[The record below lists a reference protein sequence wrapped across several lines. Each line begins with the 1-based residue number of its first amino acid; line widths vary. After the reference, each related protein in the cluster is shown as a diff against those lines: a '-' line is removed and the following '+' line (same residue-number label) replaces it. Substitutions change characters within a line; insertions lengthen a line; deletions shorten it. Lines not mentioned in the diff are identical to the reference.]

1 MSRLARTSVAF
12 LVAFGLAEVGVGLAR
27 AATTT
32 YVPVLLDRISHS
44 PALIG
49 AVMLVNA
56 AAGFAV
62 PLAVGLWSDRRS
74 AGGLGRRTPF
84 VLAGVA
90 VTSAG
95 LLAVA
100 AGAETSYPV
109 LGLAAGCVYLGLNAT
124 ATAHRAVVV
133 ERFEDGRRPAATSS
147 QELAMLVGGLLGL
160 GVGGALIEGSAALV
174 FVVAAIAAPLLAIPT
189 VVLLLRMERR
199 PPPGPA
205 PAKGRDASPG
215 KERGASLRAA
225 LRHPGAREVLLAQ
238 ILWVAGYVA
247 LPVFFVLYADRVLG
261 LGAGAAAGMLAGFG
275 VLTGAAMVVAG
286 RARPERVF
294 PLLLVGAALLGGGL
308 VAAAPAG
315 SAAAAALP
323 FACAAVGAG
332 LVTALGF
339 PYFARFVPQ
348 AEAGSYSGLYFSVRA
363 IAAAVAVPLAGLLIE
378 FTGSYRALMAQGAF
392 ALLALA
398 PLALAR
404 AAERRP
410 VRAPRRLPKRVAAIV
425 PCHSA
430 EHAEAVVQSV
440 LPHVG
445 EVVLIDDGAS
455 EADAAVLAGI
465 GDWSRVRL
473 VRLAANAGK
482 GDAVAAGTCVLLSR
496 PERPD
501 ALVVVDADGQHPAER
516 IPEFVAASAELDV
529 VIGDRRGDRAAMPW
543 TRRCTNAI
551 SSALLTLVTGRRI
564 LDSQCGMR
572 LYRTEALDQV
582 PLPPGRYEAETRHLR
597 AALRA
602 GLAVGWVPIPAIY
615 DGEASSFRPVR
626 DTWRVLVSIL
636 APMPRGPRVLS
647 PGAAFARK
655 WAIRFGV
662 VVVGTLGLGA
672 VMPLLQPLDERLF
685 LEVNSLG
692 AGPDWLRDALDPHT
706 RNYILLCLAATL
718 GAALYSRRAALG
730 AALATG
736 IAALWSDVLVQLVY
750 MLYVRDRPEEVLG
763 GQALLVEGGHWSHI
777 ASFPSGHM
785 VVTTAIVV
793 AGMAA
798 VPWLRGPFWIYCGVI
813 GLTRITFG
821 AHFPLDIVA
830 GMAFGYPAG
839 LFAWQLVSRLGLA
852 GPRPQRSWVR
862 EREPLPGTRLL

>member
-1 MSRLARTSVAF
+1 MSRLARTSFAF
-12 LVAFGLAEVGVGLAR
+12 LAAFGLAEVGVGLAR

-32 YVPVLLDRISHS
+32 YVPVLLDDISHS

-62 PLAVGLWSDRRS
+62 PLVVGLWSDRRS

-84 VLAGVA
+84 VIGGVA

-160 GVGGALIEGSAALV
+160 AAGGALIESNAALL
-174 FVVAAIAAPLLAIPT
+174 FVVAAVVAPLLAVPT
-189 VVLLLRMERR
+189 AILLIRMERK
-199 PPPGPA
+199 PLSAAA
-205 PAKGRDASPG
+205 PEKARD
-215 KERGASLRAA
+215 ASLRAA

-247 LPVFFVLYADRVLG
+247 LPVFFVLYADRVLD
-261 LGAGAAAGMLAGFG
+261 LGAGAAAGMLAAFG
-275 VLTGAAMVVAG
+275 VLTGAAMVIAG

-294 PLLLVGAALLGGGL
+294 PLLVLGAALLGGGL

-348 AEAGSYSGLYFSVRA
+348 AKAGSYSGLYFSVRA
-363 IAAAVAVPLAGLLIE
+363 IAATVAVPLAGVLIE
-378 FTGSYRALMAQGAF
+378 LTGSYRALMAQGAF
-392 ALLALA
+392 ALLALV

-404 AAERRP
+404 AAGRRP
-410 VRAPRRLPKRVAAIV
+410 AVARRPLPERIAAVV

-430 EHAEAVVQSV
+430 GGAETVVHRV
-440 LPHVG
+440 LPHVD
-445 EVVLIDDGAS
+445 EVVLVDDGAP
-455 EADAAVLAGI
+455 EADAAVLTVI
-465 GDWSRVRL
+465 GDWPRVQL

-482 GDAVAAGTCVLLSR
+482 GDAVAAGAAVLLAR
-496 PERPD
+496 PEPPD
-501 ALVVVDADGQHPAER
+501 GLIVVDADGQHPPDR
-516 IPEFVAASAELDV
+516 IPEFIEAAANFDV
-529 VIGDRRGDRAAMPW
+529 VIGDRGGDRTAMPW
-543 TRRCTNAI
+543 TRRCTNTI
-551 SSALLTLVTGRRI
+551 SSALLTLMTGRRM

-572 LYRTEALDQV
+572 LYRTEALEHA

-597 AALRA
+597 TALRA
-602 GLAVGWVPIPAIY
+602 GLTVGWVPIPAIY
-615 DGEASSFRPVR
+615 DGEKSSFRPVR
-626 DTWRVLVSIL
+626 DTWRVLGSIL
-636 APMPRGPRVLS
+636 GPTRRSHRVLGPR
-647 PGAAFARK
+647 AAFARR
-655 WAIRFGV
+655 WAFRFTLLV
-662 VVVGTLGLGA
+662 AGTLGLA
-672 VMPLLQPLDERLF
+672 FAMPLFQPHDERLF
-685 LEVNSLG
+685 LQVNALG
-692 AGPDWLRDALDPHT
+692 AGPDWLHNALDPHT
-706 RNYILLCLAATL
+706 RNYILLCLAATV
-718 GAALYSRRAALG
+718 AAAFYGRRAAIG
-730 AALATG
+730 TAFATTV
-736 IAALWSDVLVQLVY
+736 AALWSDVLVQLVY

-763 GQALLVEGGHWSHI
+763 GQALLVDGGNWAHI

-785 VVTTAIVV
+785 VVTTAIV
-793 AGMAA
+793 AAAIQA
-798 VPWLRGPFWIYCGVI
+798 VPWLRVPFWTYCGLI
-813 GLTRITFG
+813 ALTRITFG
-821 AHFPLDIVA
+821 AHFPLDVVA
-830 GMAFGYPAG
+830 GVAFGYPIG
-839 LFAWQLVSRLGLA
+839 VFAWELACRFGLS
-852 GPRPQRSWVR
+852 GPRR
-862 EREPLPGTRLL
+862 ERARTAEAEAYA

>member
-1 MSRLARTSVAF
+1 MNRLARTSFAF
-12 LVAFGLAEVGVGLAR
+12 LAAFGLAEVGVGLAR

-74 AGGLGRRTPF
+74 GGGLGRRTPF
-84 VLAGVA
+84 VLGGVA

-124 ATAHRAVVV
+124 ATAHRAVVI
-133 ERFEDGRRPAATSS
+133 ERFEDSRRPAATSS
-147 QELAMLVGGLLGL
+147 QELAMLIGGLLGL
-160 GVGGALIEGSAALV
+160 AVGGALIEGHAAIV
-174 FVVAAIAAPLLAIPT
+174 FVVAAVVAPLLAVPT
-189 VVLLLRMERR
+189 AILLIRMERQPLAER
-199 PPPGPA
+199 A
-205 PAKGRDASPG
+205 PEEKRAT
-215 KERGASLRAA
+215 LRAA

-238 ILWVAGYVA
+238 ILWVAGYIA
-247 LPVFFVLYADRVLG
+247 LPVFFVLYADRVLE
-261 LGAGAAAGMLAGFG
+261 LGAGAAAGMLAAFG
-275 VLTGAAMVVAG
+275 ILTGGAMVVAA

-294 PLLLVGAALLGGGL
+294 PLLVLGAALLGGGL

-363 IAAAVAVPLAGLLIE
+363 IAATVAVPLAGVLIE
-378 FTGSYRALMAQGAF
+378 VTGSYRALMAQGAF
-392 ALLALA
+392 ALLALV

-404 AAERRP
+404 AAGRRP
-410 VRAPRRLPKRVAAIV
+410 AAEPRPLPERVAAIV

-430 EHAEAVVQSV
+430 AGAESVVYRV
-440 LPHVG
+440 LPHVD
-445 EVVLIDDGAS
+445 EVVLVDDGAP
-455 EADAAVLAGI
+455 EADASVLRTI
-465 GDWSRVRL
+465 GDWRRVSL

-482 GDAVAAGTCVLLSR
+482 GDAVAAGAAVLMSR
-496 PERPD
+496 SEPPD
-501 ALVVVDADGQHPAER
+501 ALIVVDADGQHPPER
-516 IPEFVAASAELDV
+516 IPEFIAASAQFDV
-529 VIGDRRGDRAAMPW
+529 VIGDRRGDRASMPW
-543 TRRCTNAI
+543 TRRCTNAV
-551 SSALLTLVTGRRI
+551 SSALLTLVTGRRM

-572 LYRTEALDQV
+572 LYRAGALERA

-602 GLAVGWVPIPAIY
+602 GLGVGWVPIPAIY
-615 DGEASSFRPVR
+615 DGEQSAFRPVR
-626 DTWRVLVSIL
+626 DTWRVLASIL
-636 APMPRGPRVLS
+636 GPNRRSPRVLS
-647 PGAAFARK
+647 PNAAFART
-655 WAIRFGV
+655 WAIRFALIV
-662 VVVGTLGLGA
+662 AGTLALGA
-672 VMPLLQPLDERLF
+672 LMPLLQPVDEALF
-685 LEVNSLG
+685 IEVNSLG
-692 AGPDWLRDALDPHT
+692 AGPEWLRDALDPHT
-706 RNYILLCLAATL
+706 RNYILLCLAATI
-718 GAALYSRRAALG
+718 GASFYGRRAALG
-730 AALATG
+730 AALATT

-750 MLYVRDRPEEVLG
+750 MLFVRDRPEEVLG
-763 GQALLVEGGHWSHI
+763 AQALLVEGGQWAHI

-793 AGMAA
+793 AGISA
-798 VPWLRGPFWIYCGVI
+798 VPWLRVPFWMYCGVI

-821 AHFPLDIVA
+821 AHFPLDVVA
-830 GMAFGYPAG
+830 GMAFGYPIG
-839 LFAWQLVSRLGLA
+839 LFAWELVCRFGLT
-852 GPRPQRSWVR
+852 GPRQ
-862 EREPLPGTRLL
+862 TRARQAEAEAYA

>member
-1 MSRLARTSVAF
+1 MSRLARTSFAF
-12 LVAFGLAEVGVGLAR
+12 LAAFGLAEVGVGLAR

-32 YVPVLLDRISHS
+32 YVPVLLDRISDS

-62 PLAVGLWSDRRS
+62 PLAVGVWSDRR
-74 AGGLGRRTPF
+74 AGGTLGRRTPF
-84 VLAGVA
+84 VLGGVA

-95 LLAVA
+95 LLAIA

-109 LGLAAGCVYLGLNAT
+109 LGLAAGCAYLGLNAT
-124 ATAHRAVVV
+124 ATAHRAVVI

-147 QELAMLVGGLLGL
+147 QELAMLIGGLLGL
-160 GVGGALIEGSAALV
+160 AVGGVLIDSHAALV
-174 FVVAAIAAPLLAIPT
+174 FVVAAVVAPLLAVPT
-189 VVLLLRMERR
+189 VVLLIRMERR
-199 PPPGPA
+199 PLAASA
-205 PAKGRDASPG
+205 PE
-215 KERGASLRAA
+215 ERRASLRAA

-247 LPVFFVLYADRVLG
+247 LPVFFVLYADRVLD
-261 LGAGAAAGMLAGFG
+261 LGAGAAAGMLAVFG
-275 VLTGAAMVVAG
+275 VLTGAAMVAAG

-294 PLLLVGAALLGGGL
+294 PLLVLGAALLGGGL

-363 IAAAVAVPLAGLLIE
+363 IAATVAVPLAGVLIE
-378 FTGSYRALMAQGAF
+378 LTGSYRALMAQGAF
-392 ALLALA
+392 ALVALA

-404 AAERRP
+404 AAGRRP
-410 VRAPRRLPKRVAAIV
+410 AAARRPLPERIAAVV

-430 EHAEAVVQSV
+430 DGAEAVVHRV
-440 LPHVG
+440 LPHVA
-445 EVVLIDDGAS
+445 EVLLVDDGAS
-455 EADAAVLAGI
+455 EPDAAVLRSI
-465 GDWSRVRL
+465 GEWPGVRL

-482 GDAVAAGTCVLLSR
+482 GDAVAAGAAVLLAR
-496 PERPD
+496 PEAPD
-501 ALVVVDADGQHPAER
+501 ALIVVDADGQHPPDR
-516 IPEFVAASAELDV
+516 IPDFIESSADFDV
-529 VIGDRRGDRAAMPW
+529 VIGDRRADRAAMPW

-551 SSALLTLVTGRRI
+551 SSALLTLITGRRM

-572 LYRTEALDQV
+572 LYRAEALEHA

-602 GLAVGWVPIPAIY
+602 GLTVGWVPIPAIY
-615 DGEASSFRPVR
+615 DGEKSSFRPVR

-636 APMPRGPRVLS
+636 GPTRRSHRIPSPRAEFAQRWATRFALLVAGTLAL
-647 PGAAFARK
+647 GAA
-655 WAIRFGV
+655 
-662 VVVGTLGLGA
+662 
-672 VMPLLQPLDERLF
+672 MPLLQPLDEALF
-685 LEVNSLG
+685 IEVNSLG
-692 AGPDWLRDALDPHT
+692 AGPEWLRDALDPHT

-718 GAALYSRRAALG
+718 GAAFSYGRRAAIG
-730 AALATG
+730 AALATT

-750 MLYVRDRPEEVLG
+750 MLFVRDRPEEVLG
-763 GQALLVEGGHWSHI
+763 AQALLVDGGHWAHI

-793 AGMAA
+793 AGTAA
-798 VPWLRGPFWIYCGVI
+798 VPWLRVPFWIYCGVI

-821 AHFPLDIVA
+821 AHFPLDVVA
-830 GMAFGYPAG
+830 GMAFGYPVG
-839 LFAWQLVSRLGLA
+839 LFAWELVCRFGLT
-852 GPRPQRSWVR
+852 GPRR
-862 EREPLPGTRLL
+862 EQARTAEVYA

>member
-1 MSRLARTSVAF
+1 VSRLARTSFAF
-12 LVAFGLAEVGVGLAR
+12 LAAFGLAEVGVGLAR

-62 PLAVGLWSDRRS
+62 PLAVGVWSDRRR

-84 VLAGVA
+84 VIGGVA

-133 ERFEDGRRPAATSS
+133 DRFEDGRRPAATSS
-147 QELAMLVGGLLGL
+147 QELAMLVGGLLG
-160 GVGGALIEGSAALV
+160 VGAGGMLIEGNGTLLFVLAA
-174 FVVAAIAAPLLAIPT
+174 VVAPLLAVPT
-189 VVLLLRMERR
+189 ALVLVRMERR
-199 PPPGPA
+199 PAVGA
-205 PAKGRDASPG
+205 AA
-215 KERGASLRAA
+215 ERPRSASLRAA

-261 LGAGAAAGMLAGFG
+261 LGPGAAAGMLAAFG
-275 VLTGAAMVVAG
+275 LLTGGAMVVAG

-294 PLLLVGAALLGGGL
+294 PLLVLGAALLGGGL

-323 FACAAVGAG
+323 FAFAAVGAG

-339 PYFARFVPQ
+339 PYFARFVPET
-348 AEAGSYSGLYFSVRA
+348 EAGSYSGLYFSVRA
-363 IAAAVAVPLAGLLIE
+363 IASTVAVPLAGVLIE
-378 FTGSYRALMAQGAF
+378 VTGSYRALMAQGAF

-404 AAERRP
+404 ARVRRP
-410 VRAPRRLPKRVAAIV
+410 APARIDAPPQTLAAVV

-430 EHAEAVVQSV
+430 ERVAIVVQQI

-445 EVVLIDDGAS
+445 EVVLVDDGAP
-455 EADAAVLAGI
+455 EADAAVLA
-465 GDWSRVRL
+465 DLAERPRVGL
-473 VRLAANAGK
+473 VQLAANAGK
-482 GDAVAAGTCVLLSR
+482 GDAVAAGAAVLLSR
-496 PERPD
+496 PDPPD
-501 ALVVVDADGQHPAER
+501 AIVVVDADGQHPPDR
-516 IPEFVAASAELDV
+516 IPEFAAAAARADV
-529 VIGDRRGDRAAMPW
+529 VIGDRRGDREAMPW
-543 TRRCTNAI
+543 TRRCTNAA
-551 SSALLTLVTGRRI
+551 SSALLTLVTGQRM

-572 LYRTEALDQV
+572 LYRSEALRRV

-597 AALRA
+597 SAIRA
-602 GLAVGWVPIPAIY
+602 GLVVGWVPIPAIY
-615 DGEASSFRPVR
+615 DGEQSSFRPLA
-626 DTWRVLVSIL
+626 DTWRVLGSIV
-636 APMPRGPRVLS
+636 APPRRRHRVIT
-647 PGAAFARK
+647 PGGAFARR
-655 WAIRFGV
+655 WALRFAAV
-662 VVVGTLGLGA
+662 VAGTLGLGLA
-672 VMPLLQPLDERLF
+672 MPMLQPLDERLF

-692 AGPDWLRDALDPHT
+692 AGPDWIHRALDPHT
-706 RNYILLCLAATL
+706 RNYILLCLAATI
-718 GAALYSRRAALG
+718 GAAFYGRRAAIG
-730 AALATG
+730 AALATT

-750 MLYVRDRPEEVLG
+750 MLHVRDRPEEVLG
-763 GQALLVEGGHWSHI
+763 AQALLVEGGHWAHI
-777 ASFPSGHM
+777 AAFPSGHM

-798 VPWLRGPFWIYCGVI
+798 VPWLRGPFWLYCGLI

-821 AHFPLDIVA
+821 AHFPLDVLA
-830 GMAFGYPAG
+830 GMAFGYPMG
-839 LFAWQLVSRLGLA
+839 VFAWELVVRMRLVGRTPKPRRGWVGGRGL
-852 GPRPQRSWVR
+852 RRR
-862 EREPLPGTRLL
+862 PLPDTRAL

>member
-1 MSRLARTSVAF
+1 VTRLARTSFAF
-12 LVAFGLAEVGVGLAR
+12 LAAFGLAEVGVGLAR

-62 PLAVGLWSDRRS
+62 PLAVGMWSDRRA

-84 VLAGVA
+84 VLGGVA
-90 VTSAG
+90 VTTAG

-160 GVGGALIEGSAALV
+160 AVGGVLIEGSAALV
-174 FVVAAIAAPLLAIPT
+174 FVVAAIVAPLLAIPT
-189 VVLLLRMERR
+189 VILLIRMERR
-199 PPPGPA
+199 PLRASA
-205 PAKGRDASPG
+205 PE

-247 LPVFFVLYADRVLG
+247 LPVFFVLYADRVLD
-261 LGAGAAAGMLAGFG
+261 LGPGAAAGMLAAFG
-275 VLTGAAMVVAG
+275 ILTGAAMVVAG

-294 PLLLVGAALLGGGL
+294 PLLVLGAALLGGGL

-323 FACAAVGAG
+323 FACAAIGAG

-339 PYFARFVPQ
+339 PYFARFVPR

-363 IAAAVAVPLAGLLIE
+363 IAATVAVPLAGLLIE

-392 ALLALA
+392 SLVALV

-404 AAERRP
+404 AAGRRP
-410 VRAPRRLPKRVAAIV
+410 ATAPRGLPERVAAVV

-430 EHAEAVVQSV
+430 DGAESVVRGV
-440 LPHVG
+440 LPYVE
-445 EVVLIDDGAS
+445 EVVLVDDGAS
-455 EADAAVLAGI
+455 EADAAVLAAI
-465 GDWSRVRL
+465 GDWPRVRL

-482 GDAVAAGTCVLLSR
+482 GDAVAAGACVLLSDAA
-496 PERPD
+496 PPD
-501 ALVVVDADGQHPAER
+501 ALVVVDADGQHPPER
-516 IPEFVAASAELDV
+516 IPDFVAAAAEFDV
-529 VIGDRRGDRAAMPW
+529 VIGDRRADRAAMPW
-543 TRRCTNAI
+543 TRRCTNTL
-551 SSALLTLVTGRRI
+551 SSTLLTLVTGRRM

-572 LYRTEALDQV
+572 LYRREALERT
-582 PLPPGRYEAETRHLR
+582 PFPPGRYEAETRHLR

-615 DGEASSFRPVR
+615 DGEKSSFRPVR
-626 DTWRVLVSIL
+626 DTGRVLASIL
-636 APMPRGPRVLS
+636 APLPRTRRVVSPR
-647 PGAAFARK
+647 AAFARR
-655 WAIRFGV
+655 WAVRFV
-662 VVVGTLGLGA
+662 LLVAGTLGAAAL
-672 VMPLLQPLDERLF
+672 MPLLQPLDERLF
-685 LEVNSLG
+685 IEVNSLG
-692 AGPDWLRDALDPHT
+692 AGPDWLHNALDPHT

-718 GAALYSRRAALG
+718 GAAFYGRRAAIG
-730 AALATG
+730 AALATT

-763 GQALLVEGGHWSHI
+763 GQALLVEGGHWAHI

-793 AGMAA
+793 AAIAA
-798 VPWLRGPFWIYCGVI
+798 VPWLRVPFWVYCGLI
-813 GLTRITFG
+813 ALTRITFG
-821 AHFPLDIVA
+821 AHFPLDVVA
-830 GMAFGYPAG
+830 GMAFGYPVG
-839 LFAWQLVSRLGLA
+839 LFAWEFVCRLGLV
-852 GPRPQRSWVR
+852 GPRPQRGWVGR
-862 EREPLPGTRLL
+862 REPLPETRLL

>member
-1 MSRLARTSVAF
+1 VSRLARTSFAF
-12 LVAFGLAEVGVGLAR
+12 LAAFGLAEVGVGLAR

-84 VLAGVA
+84 VIGGVA

-160 GVGGALIEGSAALV
+160 AVGGALIDGNAAVL
-174 FVVAAIAAPLLAIPT
+174 FVVAAVAAPLLAVPT
-189 VVLLLRMERR
+189 AVLLIRMERR

-205 PAKGRDASPG
+205 PEKVRD
-215 KERGASLRAA
+215 ASLRAA

-261 LGAGAAAGMLAGFG
+261 LGAGAAAGMLAAFG
-275 VLTGAAMVVAG
+275 ILTGAAMVVAG

-294 PLLLVGAALLGGGL
+294 PLLMLGAALLGGGL

-323 FACAAVGAG
+323 FASAAIGAG

-348 AEAGSYSGLYFSVRA
+348 TEAGSYSGLFFSVRA
-363 IAAAVAVPLAGLLIE
+363 IAATVAVPLAGVLIE
-378 FTGSYRALMAQGAF
+378 LTGSYRALMAQGAF
-392 ALLALA
+392 ALVALA

-404 AAERRP
+404 ASARRP
-410 VRAPRRLPKRVAAIV
+410 AIAPRRLPERIAAVV

-430 EHAEAVVQSV
+430 DGAEAVVHRV
-440 LPHVG
+440 LPHVE
-445 EVVLIDDGAS
+445 EVVLVDDGAP
-455 EADAAVLAGI
+455 EADAAVLRAI
-465 GDWSRVRL
+465 GDWPGVRL
-473 VRLAANAGK
+473 VRLASNAGK
-482 GDAVAAGTCVLLSR
+482 GDAVAAGATVLMACAD
-496 PERPD
+496 PPD
-501 ALVVVDADGQHPAER
+501 ALIVVDADGQHPPDR
-516 IPEFVAASAELDV
+516 IPEFVEASADFDV
-529 VIGDRRGDRAAMPW
+529 VIGDRRADRAAMPW
-543 TRRCTNAI
+543 TRRCTNAV
-551 SSALLTLVTGRRI
+551 SSALLTLVTGRRM

-572 LYRTEALDQV
+572 LYRVEALERA

-597 AALRA
+597 AALRV
-602 GLAVGWVPIPAIY
+602 GLTVGWVPIPAIY
-615 DGEASSFRPVR
+615 NGEKSSFRPVR
-626 DTWRVLVSIL
+626 DTWRVLASIL
-636 APMPRGPRVLS
+636 APLPRTRPVVSPR
-647 PGAAFARK
+647 AAFARR
-655 WAIRFGV
+655 WAIRFGLLV
-662 VVVGTLGLGA
+662 GGTLGVAAL
-672 VMPLLQPLDERLF
+672 MPLLQPPDERLF
-685 LEVNSLG
+685 LEVNALG
-692 AGPDWLRDALDPHT
+692 AGPDWLHNALDPHT
-706 RNYILLCLAATL
+706 RNYVLLCLAATL
-718 GAALYSRRAALG
+718 GAALYGRRAAIG
-730 AALATG
+730 AALATT

-763 GQALLVEGGHWSHI
+763 GQALLVEGGHWAHI

-793 AGMAA
+793 AAIAA
-798 VPWLRGPFWIYCGVI
+798 VPWLRVPFWVYCGLI
-813 GLTRITFG
+813 ALTRVTFG
-821 AHFPLDIVA
+821 AHFPLDVVA
-830 GMAFGYPAG
+830 GMAFGYPVG
-839 LFAWQLVSRLGLA
+839 LFAWQLVRRLGLT
-852 GPRPQRSWVR
+852 GPRTARGWVGK
-862 EREPLPGTRLL
+862 REPLPGTRSL

>member
-1 MSRLARTSVAF
+1 VSRLARTSFAF
-12 LVAFGLAEVGVGLAR
+12 LAAFGLAEVGVGLAR

-74 AGGLGRRTPF
+74 GGRLGRRTPF
-84 VLAGVA
+84 VLGGVA
-90 VTSAG
+90 VTTAG

-124 ATAHRAVVV
+124 ATAHRAVVI

-147 QELAMLVGGLLGL
+147 QELAMLIGGLLGL
-160 GVGGALIEGSAALV
+160 AVGGALIESHAALV
-174 FVVAAIAAPLLAIPT
+174 FVVAAVVAPLLAVPT
-189 VVLLLRMERR
+189 AVMLVRMERR
-199 PPPGPA
+199 PLVEAPPE
-205 PAKGRDASPG
+205 
-215 KERGASLRAA
+215 ERRASLRAA

-261 LGAGAAAGMLAGFG
+261 LGAGAAAGMLAAFG
-275 VLTGAAMVVAG
+275 ILTGAAMVAAG

-294 PLLLVGAALLGGGL
+294 PLLVLGAALLGGGL

-323 FACAAVGAG
+323 FASAAVGAG

-363 IAAAVAVPLAGLLIE
+363 IAATVAVPLAGVLIE
-378 FTGSYRALMAQGAF
+378 VTGSYRALMAQGAF
-392 ALLALA
+392 ALIAVA

-404 AAERRP
+404 ATARRP
-410 VRAPRRLPKRVAAIV
+410 VLAARPLPERVAAVV

-430 EHAEAVVQSV
+430 DGAEAVVHRV
-440 LPHVG
+440 LPHVD
-445 EVVLIDDGAS
+445 EVVLVDDGAPD
-455 EADAAVLAGI
+455 ADAALLRAI
-465 GDWSRVRL
+465 GEWRRVRL

-482 GDAVAAGTCVLLSR
+482 GDAVAAGAAVLMTR
-496 PERPD
+496 AEPPD
-501 ALVVVDADGQHPAER
+501 ALLVIDADGQHPPDR
-516 IPEFVAASAELDV
+516 IPEFVQASAEFDI
-529 VIGDRRGDRAAMPW
+529 VIGDRRGDRVNMPW
-543 TRRCTNAI
+543 TRRCTNAV
-551 SSALLTLVTGRRI
+551 SSALLTLVTGRRM

-572 LYRTEALDQV
+572 LYRAEALERA
-582 PLPPGRYEAETRHLR
+582 PLSPGRYEAETRHLR

-615 DGEASSFRPVR
+615 NGEKSSFRPVR
-626 DTWRVLVSIL
+626 DTWRVVASIL
-636 APMPRGPRVLS
+636 GPNRRRRRVLG
-647 PGAAFARK
+647 PNQAFARR
-655 WAIRFGV
+655 WAFRFAALV
-662 VVVGTLGLGA
+662 VATLGLGA
-672 VMPLLQPLDERLF
+672 LMPLLQPVDEALF

-692 AGPDWLRDALDPHT
+692 AGPEWLRNALDPHT

-718 GAALYSRRAALG
+718 GAAFYGRRAAIG
-730 AALATG
+730 AALATT

-750 MLYVRDRPEEVLG
+750 MLFVRDRPEEVLG
-763 GQALLVEGGHWSHI
+763 AKALLVEGGHWAHI

-798 VPWLRGPFWIYCGVI
+798 VPWLRVPFWLYCGVI

-821 AHFPLDIVA
+821 AHFPLDVVA
-830 GMAFGYPAG
+830 GMAFGYPVG
-839 LFAWQLVSRLGLA
+839 LFAWELVGRFRLA
-852 GPRPQRSWVR
+852 GPRRAR
-862 EREPLPGTRLL
+862 TRTAEAEAYA

>member
-1 MSRLARTSVAF
+1 MSRLARTSFAF
-12 LVAFGLAEVGVGLAR
+12 LAAFGLAEVGVGLAR

-84 VLAGVA
+84 VIGGVA

-124 ATAHRAVVV
+124 ATAHRAVIV

-160 GVGGALIEGSAALV
+160 AAGGALIGSSAALL
-174 FVVAAIAAPLLAIPT
+174 FVVVAIAAPLFAIPT
-189 VVLLLRMERR
+189 AILLIRMERR
-199 PPPGPA
+199 PA
-205 PAKGRDASPG
+205 AAEVPAKTRDAP
-215 KERGASLRAA
+215 LRAA
-225 LRHPGAREVLLAQ
+225 LRHPGAREVLVAQ
-238 ILWVAGYVA
+238 ILWVAAYVA

-275 VLTGAAMVVAG
+275 ILTGAAMIVAG

-294 PLLLVGAALLGGGL
+294 PLLVLGAALLGGGL

-323 FACAAVGAG
+323 FAAAAVGAG

-339 PYFARFVPQ
+339 PYFARFVPHSD
-348 AEAGSYSGLYFSVRA
+348 AGSYSGLFFSVRA
-363 IAAAVAVPLAGLLIE
+363 IAAAGAVPLAGVLIE
-378 FTGSYRALMAQGAF
+378 LTGSYRTLMVQGAF
-392 ALLALA
+392 ALVALV
-398 PLALAR
+398 PLLLTR
-404 AAERRP
+404 AA
-410 VRAPRRLPKRVAAIV
+410 VRGPKVASRSVPERVAAIV

-430 EHAEAVVQSV
+430 AGAEAVVHRV
-440 LPHVG
+440 LPHVD
-445 EVVLIDDGAS
+445 EVVLVDDGAP
-455 EADAAVLAGI
+455 EADAAVLATI
-465 GDWSRVRL
+465 GEWPRVHL

-482 GDAVAAGTCVLLSR
+482 GDAVAAGAAVLTAR
-496 PERPD
+496 AEPPD
-501 ALVVVDADGQHPAER
+501 AVVVIDSDGQHPPDR
-516 IPEFVAASAELDV
+516 IPDFVAAAAEHDV
-529 VIGDRRGDRAAMPW
+529 VIGDRRGDRGAMPW

-551 SSALLTLVTGRRI
+551 STALLTLVTGRRM

-572 LYRTEALDQV
+572 LYRTEALALA

-597 AALRA
+597 AAVRA

-615 DGEASSFRPVR
+615 EGEESSFRPLS
-626 DTWRVLVSIL
+626 DTWRVLTAIVGPIRRSHRAL
-636 APMPRGPRVLS
+636 TPR
-647 PGAAFARK
+647 ATFARR
-655 WAIRFGV
+655 WAVRFALLV
-662 VVVGTLGLGA
+662 AGTLGLGA
-672 VMPLLQPLDERLF
+672 LMPVLQPLDERLF
-685 LEVNSLG
+685 LEVNGLG
-692 AGPDWLRDALDPHT
+692 AGPEWLRDALDPHT
-706 RNYILLCLAATL
+706 RNYILLCLAATV
-718 GAALYSRRAALG
+718 GAAFHSRRAAIG
-730 AALATG
+730 AALATT

-763 GQALLVEGGHWSHI
+763 GQALLVEGGQWSHI

-798 VPWLRGPFWIYCGVI
+798 VPWLRGPFWLYCGVI

-821 AHFPLDIVA
+821 AHFPLDVLA
-830 GMAFGYPAG
+830 GMAFGYPVG
-839 LFAWQLVSRLGLA
+839 LFAWELVSRLGLV
-852 GPRPQRSWVR
+852 GPEREPQWVR
-862 EREPLPGTRLL
+862 EREPVTQTRSL

>member
-1 MSRLARTSVAF
+1 MSRIARTSFAF
-12 LVAFGLAEVGVGLAR
+12 LAAFGLAEVGVGLAR

-62 PLAVGLWSDRRS
+62 PLAVGLWSDRRA
-74 AGGLGRRTPF
+74 AGALGRRTPF
-84 VLAGVA
+84 VIGGVA

-100 AGAETSYPV
+100 SGAETSYPV

-133 ERFEDGRRPAATSS
+133 ERFEDPRRPAATSS
-147 QELAMLVGGLLGL
+147 QEIAMLIGGLLG
-160 GVGGALIEGSAALV
+160 VAAGGALIESSAQLL
-174 FVVAAIAAPLLAIPT
+174 FVVVAVAAPLLAVPT
-189 VVLLLRMERR
+189 AFVLIRMERR
-199 PPPGPA
+199 PAPGPP
-205 PAKGRDASPG
+205 PAK
-215 KERGASLRAA
+215 ERAASLRAA
-225 LRHPGAREVLLAQ
+225 LRHPGTREVLAAQ
-238 ILWVAGYVA
+238 ILWVAGYVG

-261 LGAGAAAGMLAGFG
+261 LDAGGAAAMLVAFG
-275 VLTGAAMVVAG
+275 VLTGGAMVVAG

-294 PLLLVGAALLGGGL
+294 PLLLLGAALLGGGL

-315 SAAAAALP
+315 SVASAAPPFAAAAI
-323 FACAAVGAG
+323 GAG

-348 AEAGSYSGLYFSVRA
+348 AEAGSYSGLFFSVRA
-363 IAAAVAVPLAGLLIE
+363 IAATVAVPLAGVLIE
-378 FTGSYRALMAQGAF
+378 LTGSYRALMAQGAF
-392 ALLALA
+392 ALVALV

-410 VRAPRRLPKRVAAIV
+410 RVALRPVPERVAAVV

-430 EHAEAVVQSV
+430 EGAEAVVHRV
-440 LPHVG
+440 LPYVD
-445 EVVLIDDGAS
+445 EVVLVDDGAP
-455 EADAAVLAGI
+455 EADAAVLASI
-465 GDWSRVRL
+465 GDWSRVHL

-482 GDAVAAGTCVLLSR
+482 GDAVATGAAVLLSR
-496 PERPD
+496 PGPPE
-501 ALVVVDADGQHPAER
+501 AIVVVDADGQHPPDR
-516 IPEFVAASAELDV
+516 IPDFVAAAARFDV
-529 VIGDRRGDRAAMPW
+529 VIGDRRGDRSAMPW

-551 SSALLTLVTGRRI
+551 SSALLTLVTGQRM

-572 LYRTEALDQV
+572 LYRTEALRHA
-582 PLPPGRYEAETRHLR
+582 PFPPGRYEAETRHLR

-602 GLAVGWVPIPAIY
+602 GLGVGWVPIPAIY
-615 DGEASSFRPVR
+615 NGEKSSFRPVG

-636 APMPRGPRVLS
+636 APPSRRRRASSPR
-647 PGAAFARK
+647 AAFAGR
-655 WAIRFGV
+655 WAVRFTLLV
-662 VVVGTLGLGA
+662 AATLGVGFA
-672 VMPLLQPLDERLF
+672 MPLFQPPDERLF

-706 RNYILLCLAATL
+706 RNYILLCLAATI
-718 GAALYSRRAALG
+718 GAAFYGRRAAIG
-730 AALATG
+730 AALATT

-763 GQALLVEGGHWSHI
+763 AQALLVEGGHWSHI

-793 AGMAA
+793 AGIAA
-798 VPWLRGPFWIYCGVI
+798 VPWLRAPFWAYCGVI

-830 GMAFGYPAG
+830 GLAFGYPCG
-839 LFAWQLVSRLGLA
+839 LFAWQLVCRFGLV
-852 GPRPQRSWVR
+852 GPRRRRGWVGGQ
-862 EREPLPGTRLL
+862 EPVPETSAL

>member
-1 MSRLARTSVAF
+1 MRRLAKTSFAF

-27 AATTT
+27 GATTT
-32 YVPVLLDRISHS
+32 YVPVLLDDISHS

-62 PLAVGLWSDRRS
+62 PLVVGLWSDRRS

-84 VLAGVA
+84 VIGGVA

-160 GVGGALIEGSAALV
+160 ALGGALIESNAALV
-174 FVVAAIAAPLLAIPT
+174 FVLAAIVAPLMAVPT
-189 VVLLLRMERR
+189 AVLLIRMERR
-199 PPPGPA
+199 PLVGA
-205 PAKGRDASPG
+205 AAA
-215 KERGASLRAA
+215 KERSASVRAA

-238 ILWVAGYVA
+238 ILWVAGYIA

-261 LGAGAAAGMLAGFG
+261 LSAGAAAGMLAAFG
-275 VLTGAAMVVAG
+275 ILTGAAMVLAG

-294 PLLLVGAALLGGGL
+294 PLLLLGAALLGGGL

-315 SAAAAALP
+315 SIAAAALP
-323 FACAAVGAG
+323 FACSAVGAG

-339 PYFARFVPQ
+339 PYFARFVPP

-363 IAAAVAVPLAGLLIE
+363 IAATVAVPLAGGLIE
-378 FTGSYRALMAQGAF
+378 VTGSYRTLMLQGAF
-392 ALLALA
+392 ALLAVV

-404 AAERRP
+404 AAERGP
-410 VRAPRRLPKRVAAIV
+410 AVAPRRVPERVAAVI

-430 EHAEAVVQSV
+430 AGAEAVVHRV
-440 LPHVG
+440 LPRVD
-445 EVVLIDDGAS
+445 EVVLVDDGAP
-455 EADAAVLAGI
+455 EPDAAVLTAI
-465 GDWSRVRL
+465 GEWPRVRL

-482 GDAVAAGTCVLLSR
+482 GDAVAAGAAVLLAR
-496 PERPD
+496 PEPPD
-501 ALVVVDADGQHPAER
+501 ALIVVDADGQHPPDR
-516 IPEFVAASAELDV
+516 IPEFVAAAADFDI
-529 VIGDRRGDRAAMPW
+529 VIGDRRGDRASMPW

-551 SSALLTLVTGRRI
+551 SSALLTIITGRRM

-572 LYRTEALDQV
+572 LYRIEALEHA

-597 AALRA
+597 VALRA

-615 DGEASSFRPVR
+615 HGETSSFRPVR
-626 DTWRVLVSIL
+626 DTWRVLRSIL
-636 APMPRGPRVLS
+636 GPNRRTHRVRS
-647 PGAAFARK
+647 PHAAFARR
-655 WAIRFGV
+655 WALRFSLLIA
-662 VVVGTLGLGA
+662 GTLGLA
-672 VMPLLQPLDERLF
+672 AAMPLFQPYDEDLF
-685 LEVNSLG
+685 LEVNALG
-692 AGPDWLRDALDPHT
+692 AGPDWLHSALDPHT
-706 RNYILLCLAATL
+706 RNYILLCLAATI
-718 GAALYSRRAALG
+718 AAAFYGRRAAIG
-730 AALATG
+730 AALATT

-763 GQALLVEGGHWSHI
+763 SQALLVEGGHWAHI

-785 VVTTAIVV
+785 VVTTAIVAAAV
-793 AGMAA
+793 QA
-798 VPWLRGPFWIYCGVI
+798 VPWIRFPFWIYCGLI
-813 GLTRITFG
+813 ALTRITFG
-821 AHFPLDIVA
+821 AHFPLDVVA
-830 GMAFGYPAG
+830 GVAFGYPIG
-839 LFAWQLVSRLGLA
+839 VFAWQLVGRFGLA
-852 GPRPQRSWVR
+852 GPPR
-862 EREPLPGTRLL
+862 TRARRAEAEVYYA

>member
-1 MSRLARTSVAF
+1 MSRLARTSFAF
-12 LVAFGLAEVGVGLAR
+12 LAAFGLAEVGVGLAR

-32 YVPVLLDRISHS
+32 YVPVLLDRIADS

-62 PLAVGLWSDRRS
+62 PLLVGVWSDRRA
-74 AGGLGRRTPF
+74 AGRLGRRTPF

-124 ATAHRAVVV
+124 ATAHRAVIV

-160 GVGGALIEGSAALV
+160 AVGGALINSSAALV
-174 FVVAAIAAPLLAIPT
+174 FVIAAIVAPLLAVPT
-189 VVLLLRMERR
+189 LILLVRMERR
-199 PPPGPA
+199 PLRGSA
-205 PAKGRDASPG
+205 PEKVRDAS
-215 KERGASLRAA
+215 LRSA
-225 LRHPGAREVLLAQ
+225 LRHPGARAVLLAQ

-247 LPVFFVLYADRVLG
+247 LPVFFVLYADHVLG
-261 LGAGAAAGMLAGFG
+261 LGAGAAAGMLAAFG
-275 VLTGAAMVVAG
+275 ILTGAAMVVAG
-286 RARPERVF
+286 RAQPERVF
-294 PLLLVGAALLGGGL
+294 PLLLLGAALLGGGL

-323 FACAAVGAG
+323 FASAAVGAG

-348 AEAGSYSGLYFSVRA
+348 AEAGSYSGLFFSVRA

-392 ALLALA
+392 ALLAVV

-404 AAERRP
+404 ASQRRP
-410 VRAPRRLPKRVAAIV
+410 GIAPRPLPERVAAIV

-430 EHAEAVVQSV
+430 AGAEAVVHRV
-440 LPHVG
+440 LPYVE
-445 EVVLIDDGAS
+445 EVVLVDDGAP
-455 EADAAVLAGI
+455 EDDAAVLAAI
-465 GDWSRVRL
+465 GGWPRVHL

-482 GDAVAAGTCVLLSR
+482 GDAVAAGAAVLLAR
-496 PERPD
+496 AEPPD
-501 ALVVVDADGQHPAER
+501 ALVVVDSDGQHPSDR
-516 IPEFVAASAELDV
+516 IPDFIAAAANFDV
-529 VIGDRRGDRAAMPW
+529 VIGDRRGDRGAMPW

-551 SSALLTLVTGRRI
+551 SSALLTLVTGRRM

-572 LYRTEALDQV
+572 LYRREGLERA
-582 PLPPGRYEAETRHLR
+582 PLPQGRYEAETRHLR

-602 GLAVGWVPIPAIY
+602 GLSVGWVPIPAIY
-615 DGEASSFRPVR
+615 NGEKSSFRPVR
-626 DTWRVLVSIL
+626 DTWRVLASIV
-636 APMPRGPRVLS
+636 GPLRRSRRVVS
-647 PGAAFARK
+647 PGAAFARR
-655 WAIRFGV
+655 WAFRFMLLV
-662 VVVGTLGLGA
+662 AGTLGLGA
-672 VMPLLQPLDERLF
+672 LMPLLQPLDERLF
-685 LEVNSLG
+685 LEVNALG
-692 AGPDWLRDALDPHT
+692 AGPEWLHDALDPHT

-718 GAALYSRRAALG
+718 GAAFYGRRAAIG
-730 AALATG
+730 AALATT

-763 GQALLVEGGHWSHI
+763 GQALLVEGGHWAHI

-785 VVTTAIVV
+785 VVTTAIVA
-793 AGMAA
+793 AGIAA
-798 VPWLRGPFWIYCGVI
+798 VPWLRVPFWVYCGLI
-813 GLTRITFG
+813 ALTRITFG
-821 AHFPLDIVA
+821 AHFPLDVVA
-830 GMAFGYPAG
+830 GLAFGYPVG
-839 LFAWQLVSRLGLA
+839 VFAWELVSRWSLVRP
-852 GPRPQRSWVR
+852 PRSRGWVGR
-862 EREPLPGTRLL
+862 REPVPETRLL

>member
-1 MSRLARTSVAF
+1 VSRLARTSFAF

-84 VLAGVA
+84 VIGGVA

-124 ATAHRAVVV
+124 ATAHRAVIV

-160 GVGGALIEGSAALV
+160 AAGGALIESSAALV
-174 FVVAAIAAPLLAIPT
+174 FVIAAIAAPLLALPT
-189 VVLLLRMERR
+189 AIVLIRMERR
-199 PPPGPA
+199 PA
-205 PAKGRDASPG
+205 VTAAAEKT
-215 KERGASLRAA
+215 RGAPLRAA

-261 LGAGAAAGMLAGFG
+261 LGTGAAAGMLAGFG
-275 VLTGAAMVVAG
+275 ILTGAAMVVAG

-294 PLLLVGAALLGGGL
+294 PLLLLGAALLGGGL

-339 PYFARFVPQ
+339 PYFARFVPH
-348 AEAGSYSGLYFSVRA
+348 ADAGSYSGLFFSVRA
-363 IAAAVAVPLAGLLIE
+363 IAAAVAVPLAGVLIE
-378 FTGSYRALMAQGAF
+378 VTGSYRALMAQGAF
-392 ALLALA
+392 ALVALV
-398 PLALAR
+398 PLLLAR
-404 AAERRP
+404 AARRRP
-410 VRAPRRLPKRVAAIV
+410 AASGRPIPERIAAVV

-430 EHAEAVVQSV
+430 ASAEAVVHRV
-440 LPHVG
+440 LPHVQ
-445 EVVLIDDGAS
+445 EVVLVDDGAP
-455 EADAAVLAGI
+455 EADAAVLAAI
-465 GDWSRVRL
+465 GDWPRVHL

-482 GDAVAAGTCVLLSR
+482 GDAVAAGAAVLLAR
-496 PERPD
+496 QEPPD
-501 ALVVVDADGQHPAER
+501 AVVVVDSDGQHPPDR
-516 IPEFVAASAELDV
+516 IPEFVEAAARFDV
-529 VIGDRRGDRAAMPW
+529 VIGDRRGDRAKMPW

-551 SSALLTLVTGRRI
+551 SSALLTLVTGRRM

-572 LYRTEALDQV
+572 LYRTDALARA
-582 PLPPGRYEAETRHLR
+582 PLPQGRFEAETRHLR
-597 AALRA
+597 NSLRA

-615 DGEASSFRPVR
+615 GGEQSSFRPVR
-626 DTWRVLVSIL
+626 DTWRVLGSII
-636 APMPRGPRVLS
+636 GPSRSSRRVLT
-647 PGAAFARK
+647 PRANFTRRWAVRFALLV
-655 WAIRFGV
+655 A
-662 VVVGTLGLGA
+662 GTLALGA
-672 VMPLLQPLDERLF
+672 LMPLLQPLDERLF

-692 AGPDWLRDALDPHT
+692 AGPEWLRDALDPHT
-706 RNYILLCLAATL
+706 RNYILLCLAATI
-718 GAALYSRRAALG
+718 GAAFYGRRAAIG
-730 AALATG
+730 AALATA

-763 GQALLVEGGHWSHI
+763 AQALLVEGGHWAHI

-793 AGMAA
+793 AGIAA
-798 VPWLRGPFWIYCGVI
+798 VPWLRVPFWVYCGVI

-830 GMAFGYPAG
+830 GMAFGYPVG
-839 LFAWQLVSRLGLA
+839 LFAWELVCRLGLV
-852 GPRPQRSWVR
+852 GPKR
-862 EREPLPGTRLL
+862 ERAKPAEAYA